1 MTATAG
7 CLSKP
12 QTGAVL
18 RLTDDPSDSY
28 LGGWPDPLPAD
39 WPACR
44 AGPMH
49 FLAQI
54 DLAQLAQAVPDTP
67 LPRDGALQLY
77 ADTGVFVDYEEECP
91 VALRH
96 FAGDTASGARP
107 DLPGLGGYAWDH
119 LFPWALGPEDAPN
132 HFRRWPIEMR
142 PLEATPD
149 TLLEA
154 ARETLFA
161 DVDVVPYPSSA
172 QMVAEGSAATPWRAV
187 QMALARVAAD
197 LKAGAPLPRRS
208 LGSMFKRRDP
218 SAPDPSLIR
227 AAHDAL
233 AAMQAIAEGQP
244 GDAIVPPAQ
253 MRTLA
258 GHIAPIQALSR
269 HLPPRSFTQRH
280 MRLARGEAETL
291 SLLLDGPRRHVW
303 QDWLAQGGDLA
314 AQVPQGFCD
323 RAMGRVWHQEFNPR
337 RIGPWYFWHQALGP
351 VVRGTEAGVDPETH
365 VLLLRITCDDRV
377 GFFMDGEH
385 QPAFSIW
392 IPRDALVRGDWH
404 AAFGKLSDVAA

>member
-1 MTATAG
+1 
-7 CLSKP
+7 
-12 QTGAVL
+12 
-18 RLTDDPSDSY
+18 LTHDESHGF
-28 LGGWPDPLPAD
+28 LGGWPDPLHAD
-39 WPACR
+39 WPMCR
-44 AGPMH
+44 EGPMH

-54 DLAQLAQAVPDTP
+54 DLSQLAEAVPDSP
-67 LPRDGALQLY
+67 LPHDGVLQFF
-77 ADTGVFVDYEEECP
+77 ADTAVFLDYEEDCA
-91 VALRH
+91 VAVRH
-96 FAGDTASGARP
+96 ETGDAPQGARP
-107 DLPGLGGYAWDH
+107 DLPGLGGYNWDH
-119 LFPWALGPEDAPN
+119 LFPWALGPEDVPT

-154 ARETLFA
+154 ARATLFA
-161 DVDVVPYPSSA
+161 DVDVVPYPSTA
-172 QMVAEGSAATPWRAV
+172 QLVAEGSAATPWRAV
-187 QMALARVAAD
+187 QMVLARIAAD
-197 LKAGAPLPRRS
+197 LEAGAPLPRSS

-227 AAHDAL
+227 AGHVAL
-233 AAMQAIAEGQP
+233 AAMQAIADGQP
-244 GDAIVPPAQ
+244 GDAIVPPDRMQA
-253 MRTLA
+253 LA

-269 HLPPRSFTQRH
+269 HLSQLSFTRRN
-280 MRLARGEAETL
+280 MRWIPGEAETL

-314 AQVPQGFCD
+314 AQVPQDFRD
-323 RAMGRVWHQEFNPR
+323 RAMGRVWHQEFNPG

-385 QPAFSIW
+385 QPAFSVW
-392 IPRDALVRGDWH
+392 MPRDALARGDWQ